1 MKTSITLYDALRSID
16 VPADKAKDVIEAM
29 ESDMNEL
36 ATKQD
41 LNQGLKN
48 LEDRLTSQMFRML
61 MMQTFAIAGL
71 VVAIV
76 KLL

>member
-1 MKTSITLYDALRSID
+1 MMLCAHLRSID
-16 VPADKAKDVIEAM
+16 VPADKAKDVVEAM

-41 LNQGLKN
+41 LNQGLKS

>member
-41 LNQGLKN
+41 LKS